1 MTSPPWTL
9 PLKFTSVGSARNDI
23 VLFCPII
30 VIMRNLLVVALIGL
44 TSVGKAQSV
53 FSTKYESQAEVKVF
67 VVDFESQADLLV
79 CKVKYPSQAKGNEGL
94 WFFEEYSSKADKK
107 IFFVSYASQA
117 EVKIFFIE
125 YESKAGWKNKELIH
139 HFY

>member
-1 MTSPPWTL
+1 
-9 PLKFTSVGSARNDI
+9 
-23 VLFCPII
+23 
-30 VIMRNLLVVALIGL
+30 MRNLLVVALVGL

-79 CKVKYPSQAKGNEGL
+79 CKVKYSSQAIGNEGL

-117 EVKIFFIE
+117 DVKIFFVE